1 MIIFIVFYQIMSYI
15 VLVFESKKQI
25 RYLSIIHSLSIDM
38 NNLKKYDFM
47 IHIIEYAIVIVV
59 GFILNVCLYS
69 LIKIIF
75 DLSNS
80 DIIKNMMIGFMIS
93 LISLIVYVI
102 SLSITRKSIYKNN
115 FIVNIKED

>member
-1 MIIFIVFYQIMSYI
+1 
-15 VLVFESKKQI
+15 
-25 RYLSIIHSLSIDM
+25 M

-80 DIIKNMMIGFMIS
+80 DIIKNRIHDKSYQSYCLCNFFINNKK
-93 LISLIVYVI
+93 VYI
-102 SLSITRKSIYKNN
+102 
-115 FIVNIKED
+115 